1 MTPRM
6 MTAACA
12 HGFSQGQ
19 RIAVRWQVQR
29 NEPPFGIA
37 VSVFNVRMSFPA
49 GLPAND
55 RDHLIHVAS
64 VFAHV
69 LRTPALLAPV
79 HSFDAWAAAIA
90 CQYDTQHPKVY
101 SAVQMLRRVHQAC
114 HELSSSSID
123 NPRKAQP

>member
-1 MTPRM
+1 
-6 MTAACA
+6 MTARMASA
-12 HGFSQGQ
+12 ARPHGFSQGQ

-29 NEPPFGIA
+29 HAPPFGIA
-37 VSVFNVRMSFPA
+37 VSMFNVRMSFPA
-49 GLPAND
+49 ELPAND
-55 RDHLIHVAS
+55 REHLIHAANI
-64 VFAHV
+64 FAHV

-90 CQYDTQHPKVY
+90 RQYDTQHPKVY
-101 SAVQMLRRVHQAC
+101 SAVQVLRRMHQAC